1 MRTASV
7 SVVIPTYQRREVV
20 LEAVRALSAC
30 EYDGSLELI
39 VVVDGSTDGTA
50 DALRNVACPFPV
62 KLIEQ
67 ANAGAASARNRGA
80 AEAKGEI
87 LLFLDDDM
95 MAAPNLVAEH
105 VRSHAAGA
113 EAVLGHIP
121 LDPASPPSI
130 LTEGYGP
137 WVEERAERLA
147 NGGQLQLFD
156 LLTGQLSVRRALFEE
171 LGGFEPGFTAGGSFG
186 NEDIDFGVRLLERAR
201 VDFNPDAV
209 SYQHYVVS
217 AGRYLD
223 QWADA
228 GRADVRFAR
237 KHPGRAAELFAL
249 HSPKRW
255 TARLLVRP
263 LAATPG
269 LAGAL
274 GRLAA
279 RAAAREN
286 RRPTMFRPLVRRL
299 FRLARELRYW
309 DAVEWAGGMPTSER
323 LLVLCYHA
331 IADLSEDPL
340 LADYGIDR
348 ATFQDQLD
356 SLLGRGFTFVDPDEA
371 AAFFSEAGR
380 LPSKAILLTFDDCY
394 EELSEIAREVLVP
407 RGIRAIAFAVSGMR
421 SGTNEWDQAIG
432 AQRLRLLGRNELLE
446 LRKLGVEI
454 GCHSRSHRILAG
466 LSDSDLAAE
475 TAGAADD
482 LEALGLPRPR
492 FFAYP
497 YGESDHRSRAAVQS
511 AGFLAAFGLSSA
523 QANPWSDRFCLP
535 RVEILARDAG
545 WRFQVKTG
553 WPRLGAVFSTSSAV
567 QAARAKLAR
576 AFRSLKA
583 RAPV

>member
-20 LEAVRALSAC
+20 CEAVRALCAN

-50 DALRNVACPFPV
+50 DALRKIACPFPV
-62 KLIEQ
+62 RLIEQ

-95 MAAPNLVAEH
+95 MAATNLVAEH
-105 VRSHAAGA
+105 VRCHAAGA

-130 LTEGYGP
+130 FTEGYGR

-147 NGGQLQLFD
+147 DGGQLHLFD
-156 LLTGQLSVRRALFEE
+156 MLTGQLSVRRALFEE
-171 LGGFEPGFTAGGSFG
+171 LGGFEPEFTAGGSFG
-186 NEDIDFGVRLLERAR
+186 NEDIDFGVRLLDRAR

-209 SYQHYVVS
+209 SHQHYVVS

-237 KHPGRAAELFAL
+237 KHPSRAAELFAL
-249 HSPKRW
+249 HSPERW
-255 TARLLVRP
+255 TTRLLVRP
-263 LAATPG
+263 LAAIPG

-274 GRLAA
+274 GGLAA
-279 RAAAREN
+279 RAAARES
-286 RRPTMFRPLVRRL
+286 RRPTIFRPLVRRL

-309 DAVEWAGGMPTSER
+309 DAVERAGGMPTSDR

-331 IADLSEDPL
+331 IADLSDDPV
-340 LADYGIDR
+340 LADYGIGR
-348 ATFQDQLD
+348 ESFQNQIE
-356 SLLGRGFTFVDPDEA
+356 SLKRRGFAFISPDEA
-371 AAFFSEAGR
+371 AAFLKGEAF
-380 LPSKAILLTFDDCY
+380 LPRKAVLLTFDDCY
-394 EELSEIAREVLVP
+394 EELPAIARDLLEP
-407 RGIRAIAFAVSGMR
+407 RGIRAIAFAVTGMGSR
-421 SGTNEWDQAIG
+421 TNEWDQAIG
-432 AQRLRLLGRNELLE
+432 ARPMQLLGPDGLIDLSR
-446 LRKLGVEI
+446 LGVEI
-454 GCHSRSHRILAG
+454 GCHSRSHRPLIGLAEQE
-466 LSDSDLAAE
+466 LVAE
-475 TAGAADD
+475 TAGAAGD
-482 LEALGLPRPR
+482 LEKFGLPRPR

-497 YGESDHRSRAAVQS
+497 HGQSDARARSAVRS
-511 AGFLAAFGLSSA
+511 AGYLAAFGLSSA
-523 QANPWSDRFCLP
+523 RATLADDRYCLP
-535 RVEILARDAG
+535 RVEILARDSG

-553 WPRLGAVFSTSSAV
+553 WPGLAALWNTHPALLHYAAPIAKIARRLAP
-567 QAARAKLAR
+567 AR
-576 AFRSLKA
+576 S
-583 RAPV
+583 